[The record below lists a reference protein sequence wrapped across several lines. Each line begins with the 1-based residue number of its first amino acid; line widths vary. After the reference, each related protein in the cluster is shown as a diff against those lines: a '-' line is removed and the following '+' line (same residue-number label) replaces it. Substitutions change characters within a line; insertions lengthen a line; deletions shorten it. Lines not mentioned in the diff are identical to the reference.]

1 MDMLAAVRFRVT
13 AAFVCLLSISPLLAK
28 ETEVHKTQL
37 GAADALFSNGVPL
50 QIEIRIT
57 QEDFQA
63 LKKDSRKYVRAT
75 VVDGDMIFT
84 NVGLHLKGSAGS
96 FRQIDDPKPAFTL
109 SFNQFILG
117 PRFHGLR
124 KIHLNNSVQDGSY
137 LNEMLAG
144 ELFRGAG
151 VPATRAAHALVEFN
165 GKKLGLYVL
174 KEGFTKDFLARYFKK
189 TNGNLYDMDPGREIT
204 EKLKKDMGDG
214 PNDWSDLKALTDAAR
229 EPDVAARWARLDKV
243 LDLDRFVSFMV
254 MEIMT
259 CHWDG
264 YCIGRNNFRI
274 YGDRDSNK
282 MVFFPH
288 GTDQMFQNAISPIR
302 PSMQGLLALQIMRT
316 PQGRHQ
322 YRERF
327 GTLFTNLFQTSV
339 LTSRVDAVVQ
349 QVFPYLSNYDRAM
362 AAEFRSQA
370 EGVKDRISQRAI
382 EIRRQLDVPE
392 SKPIAFANAMAKPPD
407 WRPENALNGA
417 RLDRTNFEGRAVLHI
432 MTTTNS
438 SASWRSKVLLDG
450 GRYRLQGT
458 ARSSNLVPLRE
469 DKKGLGA
476 GMRISGSLQARA
488 NALFGTQPWTKL
500 EYEFDAAYPDDEI
513 DLICELRAQ
522 TGEVWFDLDSLKLIR
537 VK

>member
-1 MDMLAAVRFRVT
+1 
-13 AAFVCLLSISPLLAK
+13 
-28 ETEVHKTQL
+28 
-37 GAADALFSNGVPL
+37 
-50 QIEIRIT
+50 
-57 QEDFQA
+57 
-63 LKKDSRKYVRAT
+63 
-75 VVDGDMIFT
+75 MIFT

-109 SFNQFILG
+109 SFNQFNLG

-137 LNEMLAG
+137 LNEILAG

-229 EPDVAARWARLDKV
+229 ESDVAARWARLDKV

-282 MVFFPH
+282 MVLFPH

-302 PSMQGLLALQIMRT
+302 PGMQGLLALNVMRT

-327 GTLFTNLFQTSV
+327 GTLFTNLFQTSL

-349 QVFPYLSNYDRAM
+349 QIEQHGADGAIV
-362 AAEFRSQA
+362 
-370 EGVKDRISQRAI
+370 QR
-382 EIRRQLDVPE
+382 ERRQVQVKL
-392 SKPIAFANAMAKPPD
+392 
-407 WRPENALNGA
+407 
-417 RLDRTNFEGRAVLHI
+417 
-432 MTTTNS
+432 
-438 SASWRSKVLLDG
+438 
-450 GRYRLQGT
+450 
-458 ARSSNLVPLRE
+458 
-469 DKKGLGA
+469 
-476 GMRISGSLQARA
+476 ARA
-488 NALFGTQPWTKL
+488 PPAHPPAWS
-500 EYEFDAAYPDDEI
+500 
-513 DLICELRAQ
+513 
-522 TGEVWFDLDSLKLIR
+522 DSPCPAPP
-537 VK
+537 